1 MQTSLNSNEF
11 LITQP
16 SSWQMLIEGSTL
28 VCVVQVIPQ
37 ESSKESKGKTPT
49 VIHKQESKFQKP

>member
-37 ESSKESKGKTPT
+37 ESSKNPNEKLPL
-49 VIHKQESKFQKP
+49 